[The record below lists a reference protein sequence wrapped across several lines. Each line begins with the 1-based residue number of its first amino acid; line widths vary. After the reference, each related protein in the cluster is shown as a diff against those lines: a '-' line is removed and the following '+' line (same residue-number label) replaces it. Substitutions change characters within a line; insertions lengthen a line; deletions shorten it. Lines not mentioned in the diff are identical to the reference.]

1 MDTIL
6 LVMRHTLTRTPLL
19 IIRCKAC
26 SSHKTAAL
34 FTSRNDWQ
42 RKQAQPFLLF
52 LSFLSL
58 AFFFL
63 WLLLAASEDSY
74 STE

>member
-1 MDTIL
+1 
-6 LVMRHTLTRTPLL
+6 MRHSLARTQLL
-19 IIRCKAC
+19 SLQECQACRRLHIRHTIHVIT
-26 SSHKTAAL
+26 SSIG
-34 FTSRNDWQ
+34 WQ
-42 RKQAQPFLLF
+42 RTQAQPFLLL